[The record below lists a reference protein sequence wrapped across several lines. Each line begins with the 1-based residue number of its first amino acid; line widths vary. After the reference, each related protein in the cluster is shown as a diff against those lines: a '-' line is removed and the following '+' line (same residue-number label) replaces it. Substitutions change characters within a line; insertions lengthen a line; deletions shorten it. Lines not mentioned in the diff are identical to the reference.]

1 MKQFVKSLPVTPAE
15 YDTGLDDLVR
25 AAIKGDL
32 ERMKSLLEA
41 GHPVDPKDEHR
52 ETPLMIA
59 SRGDPEIARMR
70 FQLRKVDETLYQKEA
85 NKRYVQCVRLLLA
98 HGADVNNETDAGNTA
113 LRTSIFCGQTEIES
127 LLWDAGATNL
137 GKGPDLGSGPRP
149 R

>member
-1 MKQFVKSLPVTPAE
+1 MKKARFISLCLVMLLATSGCRSRNQSSVPMSPVVLETNRMGMTQSEVEEFMKQFVKSLPVTPAE

-59 SRGDPEIARMR
+59 SRGDPEKIARMR
-70 FQLRKVDETLYQKEA
+70 FRLRKVDET
-85 NKRYVQCVRLLLA
+85 
-98 HGADVNNETDAGNTA
+98 
-113 LRTSIFCGQTEIES
+113 
-127 LLWDAGATNL
+127 
-137 GKGPDLGSGPRP
+137 
-149 R
+149 